1 MDFHFHRDDQTS
13 VIEITSNFVNFYYNN
28 INLGTFE
35 NILPYLREFTIYSS
49 QKNRFQNEG
58 LIEYFKSLKLMD
70 AKFTDIDYDTL
81 HSGARRIN
89 ILVTGNITYTENGI
103 RACRKFSE
111 FIHLSTKKEKD
122 KDMEIWIQMSMM
134 KIN

>member
-13 VIEITSNFVNFYYNN
+13 VIQITSNFVNFYYSN

-49 QKNRFQNEG
+49 QKNRFQNEQ
-58 LIEYFKSLKLMD
+58 LIEYFNNLKSMD
-70 AKFTDIDYDTL
+70 AKFSDIDCDTL

-89 ILVTGNITYTENGI
+89 ILVTGNITYNQNGI
-103 RACRKFSE
+103 RICSKFSE

-122 KDMEIWIQMSMM
+122 KDLEIWIQMSMM
-134 KIN
+134 KII